1 MEDTCSIPSTTVNLS
16 AFAERST
23 LTRACMQMY
32 FGYDLDEAPIA
43 GKMWYPKDKKNCPV
57 LFIVHGNHDYTT
69 PSYLGYDYLGE
80 YLASFGYAVVS
91 VDENVCNDLLD
102 ENDARAVLLLEN
114 IRQVLSWNKDYQHEL
129 YQKIDEEKIAIA
141 PCVDQYM
148 PGERAVT
155 ISDVNYLVLHGANDQ
170 DVSTAMG
177 EKQYANVLFSGNGEY
192 MKSMLYI
199 LGANHGQFN
208 EQWGNY
214 DLYEPANY
222 FLNVKNFFA
231 VGGTAGDC

>member
-1 MEDTCSIPSTTVNLS
+1 MDNKHKSVRMENTSPCRENRRVVCIFGFAHNRKFQVSEVTYGVEDTCSIPSTTVDLS

-102 ENDARAVLLLEN
+102 ENDARAVLL
-114 IRQVLSWNKDYQHEL
+114 RFV
-129 YQKIDEEKIAIA
+129 
-141 PCVDQYM
+141 
-148 PGERAVT
+148 
-155 ISDVNYLVLHGANDQ
+155 
-170 DVSTAMG
+170 
-177 EKQYANVLFSGNGEY
+177 
-192 MKSMLYI
+192 
-199 LGANHGQFN
+199 
-208 EQWGNY
+208 
-214 DLYEPANY
+214 
-222 FLNVKNFFA
+222 
-231 VGGTAGDC
+231 

>member
-1 MEDTCSIPSTTVNLS
+1 MRLLYLCGELDKFQVSEVTYGVEDTCSIPSTTVDLS

-102 ENDARAVLLLEN
+102 ENDARAVLL
-114 IRQVLSWNKDYQHEL
+114 RFV
-129 YQKIDEEKIAIA
+129 
-141 PCVDQYM
+141 
-148 PGERAVT
+148 
-155 ISDVNYLVLHGANDQ
+155 
-170 DVSTAMG
+170 
-177 EKQYANVLFSGNGEY
+177 
-192 MKSMLYI
+192 
-199 LGANHGQFN
+199 
-208 EQWGNY
+208 
-214 DLYEPANY
+214 
-222 FLNVKNFFA
+222 
-231 VGGTAGDC
+231 